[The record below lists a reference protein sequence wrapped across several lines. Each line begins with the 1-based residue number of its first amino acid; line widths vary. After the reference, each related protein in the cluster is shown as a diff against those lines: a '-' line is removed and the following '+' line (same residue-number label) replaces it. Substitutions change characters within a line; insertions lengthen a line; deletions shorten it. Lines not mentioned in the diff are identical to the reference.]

1 MSQQVA
7 PAIGMAAEDLTSPSK
22 DNIIDNSSER
32 DNKISPVVTGSSRGP
47 LMSLNNRSSKRLSG
61 NFLAVSA
68 KAGET
73 TPSVSSPPP
82 PAAIE
87 EEQPVPIQDEQSA
100 LAPYVPEENLLDE
113 SSEPP
118 NSELSQEGYES
129 SEATVPAY
137 ARHYLSAPATPIL
150 SSVPSTQQNKG
161 NDTTIYAETI
171 PVRTMAEREDFLATI
186 KSFRR
191 NESVEG

>member
-22 DNIIDNSSER
+22 NNTIDSSSER

-47 LMSLNNRSSKRLSG
+47 LMSLNNRSSQRLSG
-61 NFLAVSA
+61 KFPAVNA
-68 KAGET
+68 KTGET

-82 PAAIE
+82 PAPIE
-87 EEQPVPIQDEQSA
+87 EKQPAPIQDEQI
-100 LAPYVPEENLLDE
+100 LPPDVPEENLLDE

-129 SEATVPAY
+129 SEVSVPAY
-137 ARHYLSAPATPIL
+137 ARHYLSAPETPIL

-161 NDTTIYAETI
+161 NDATIYAETI

-191 NESVEG
+191 NQSVDD